1 MFLSTIIEQVISKKI
16 EILVSSKDGLSSM
29 IWFWG
34 GLSLFTTIFFPM
46 LVALLSSYNLIK
58 TQVSSPDFIADHL
71 EMSLIETLRAWGK
84 SFLWS
89 FLLVLPG
96 IWKFFLYT
104 LTPYIVLFS
113 ERYKKGQV
121 DALDYSSMIC
131 KKNWKAI
138 NWWLTVFYLFVP
150 IGFYFLTE
158 PIRLINEH
166 PFLAT
171 LVVLAHTLAEYL
183 FHYFI
188 LKIFINF
195 INENELVLAPAKA

>member
-1 MFLSTIIEQVISKKI
+1 MFINTLSEQIISRKI
-16 EILVSSKDGLSSM
+16 EILVSSKDGLSGM

-58 TQVSSPDFIADHL
+58 TQVSGPQFVTENIELSFI
-71 EMSLIETLRAWGK
+71 ENLRAWGQ

-89 FLLVLPG
+89 FLLILPG

-113 ERYKKGQV
+113 HRYKKGQV
-121 DALDYSSMIC
+121 DALDYSAAIC
-131 KKNWKAI
+131 KKNWKEI

-150 IGFYFLTE
+150 IVFYFVAE
-158 PIRLINEH
+158 PVRLLNEH
-166 PFLAT
+166 PVLGT
-171 LVVLAHTLAEYL
+171 LVVLAHTLTEYL

-188 LKIFINF
+188 LKIFIKF
-195 INENELVLAPAKA
+195 INENETAPTIVAA